1 MRLKKKKHRKM
12 KIFNEKLHSEFLF
25 YKKVDGE
32 CAIHL
37 LLLIPRKL
45 TLSPCLSENNFILL
59 SLFMNIF
66 AGCRIPSCIV
76 LYFLSKCCRQY
87 FIILKHSRLLMRD
100 LISNWHLSLCTWLF
114 SGSFILEIV
123 QVLVL
128 QYYICITISV
138 LGVSF

>member
-1 MRLKKKKHRKM
+1 M

-66 AGCRIPSCIV
+66 VGCRIPSCIV
-76 LYFLSKCCRQY
+76 LYFLSKYCKAIFYYLKAFKVTDERFDFKLTLVTLYMTFLWIFYPRNCAGSCVTVLYLHHY
-87 FIILKHSRLLMRD
+87 FSSWCVLL
-100 LISNWHLSLCTWLF
+100 I
-114 SGSFILEIV
+114 
-123 QVLVL
+123 
-128 QYYICITISV
+128 
-138 LGVSF
+138 